1 MTTHAALHGSYDY
14 RLVTLSV
21 IIAVLA
27 AYAALDLAGR
37 VTTARGRARLLWL
50 SGGAVAMGVGIWAMH
65 YIGMEAFSLPVPVL
79 YDWPTVAVSLLAA
92 MVASGIA
99 LFTVSRPTMS
109 RARMI
114 VGGFFMGSG
123 IAAMHYIG
131 MEAMRLRAMCMYSP
145 WRVGLS
151 VILSIGISF
160 VALHLTFS
168 LRERLASLSVRRIV
182 SGLVMGLAIPVMHY
196 VGMAA
201 VRFMPLPF
209 MNAPV
214 THSIDVSRFNLVS
227 IALVVLFILG
237 MVFPA
242 SIVDRR
248 FSQQAQRLATS
259 QLQLQTI
266 FDNMTEGILVLDR
279 GGKTVLVN
287 KAAQRLLSL
296 PEQPDYAKV
305 IEQYDAFSI
314 DGEPLPPSQ
323 WPTVRALRGEF
334 VQNFELLYRAKS
346 NGETGAREIS
356 TAPVTIPSGESG
368 QVIITYRDVTER
380 RHMDEARNRLA
391 AIVESSEDAII
402 GKSDKGIVTSWNRGA
417 EKLFGYTPGE
427 MVGESIKQLLPPGHE
442 QEEDDIL
449 QRIAQGETVEH
460 FETVRAKKNGEIVN
474 VSLTISPIRDAK
486 GRITGASKI
495 ARNITEKKQLERQL
509 QQSQKMEAI
518 GQLTGGIAHDFNNLL
533 AVMVGN
539 LDLLE
544 RLVTGNEA
552 ALKRV
557 HTAQKAAGRGADLTR
572 RLLAFCS
579 NVELK
584 PAAADIHHSV
594 ENMIELAR
602 ALGPDIKIT
611 SRFEDNMPLVRVDAS
626 GLENALLNL
635 AVNARDAMPKGGT
648 LTITIQRRA
657 LDASYPPVHTGE
669 LKAGEYACLSISD
682 TGTGM
687 SKETLARVFEP
698 FFTTKPRGK
707 GTGLGL
713 AMVYG
718 FAKQSGGT
726 VRIYSE
732 PGLGTTVSL
741 YLPLADAQPLPPT
754 PSPLFPN
761 PRRTGKAL
769 VVDDELDILEI
780 ATTWLDELG
789 YTTLCASDGPNA
801 LRIAEQH
808 PDIVLIVTDIIMPGG
823 MNGVD
828 FAEEVRRQL
837 PHVKLIYCSGFPADA
852 LSESSLPH
860 VDSPLLQK
868 PYQRAEFGALVSTVM
883 GGGR

>member
-1 MTTHAALHGSYDY
+1 MTASVALRGSYDY

-21 IIAVLA
+21 NIAVLA
-27 AYAALDLAGR
+27 AYAALDLAGQ
-37 VTTARGRARLLWL
+37 VATARGRARLLWL
-50 SGGAVAMGVGIWAMH
+50 SGGAVAMGIGIWAMH
-65 YIGMEAFSLPVPVL
+65 YIGMEAFSLPVRVL
-79 YDWPTVAVSLLAA
+79 YDWPTVLISLLAA
-92 MVASGIA
+92 ILASAVA
-99 LFTVSRPTMS
+99 LLTVSRSTMG

-114 VGGFFMGSG
+114 VGGIFMGSG

-131 MEAMRLRAMCMYSP
+131 MEAMRLPAMCSYSP
-145 WRVGLS
+145 WLVALS
-151 VILSIGISF
+151 VVVSIAISCL
-160 VALHLTFS
+160 ALHLTFALREHLATAS
-168 LRERLASLSVRRIV
+168 LRRMI
-182 SGLVMGLAIPVMHY
+182 SGFLLGLAIPAMHY

-201 VRFMPLPF
+201 VRFMPMPAMSGSL
-209 MNAPV
+209 
-214 THSIDVSRFNLVS
+214 THSIDVSRFAVVS
-227 IALVVLFILG
+227 VALVTLLILG
-237 MVFPA
+237 IVFPT
-242 SIVDRR
+242 SIIDRR
-248 FSQQAQRLATS
+248 FSHQAQRLATS
-259 QLQLQTI
+259 QLQLQAI

-279 GGKTVLVN
+279 EGKTVLVN
-287 KAAQRLLSL
+287 QAAQRLLCL
-296 PEQPDYAKV
+296 PEDPDYAKV
-305 IEQYDAFSI
+305 MEDFEGFSL

-334 VQNFELLYRAKS
+334 VRNYEMLYRRKS
-346 NGETGAREIS
+346 TGETGAREIS
-356 TAPVTIPSGESG
+356 SAPVTITRGESG
-368 QVIITYRDVTER
+368 QVIMTYRDVTER

-402 GKSDKGIVTSWNRGA
+402 GKSDRGIVTSWNKGA
-417 EKLFGYTPGE
+417 EKLFGYTSAE
-427 MVGESIKQLLPPGHE
+427 MVGRSIKQLLPPGHE
-442 QEEDDIL
+442 EEEDDIL
-449 QRIAQGETVEH
+449 RRIAQGETVEH
-460 FETVRAKKNGEIVN
+460 FETVRTKKSGEIVN
-474 VSLTISPIRDAK
+474 VSLTISPIRDAR

-495 ARNITEKKQLERQL
+495 ARNITEKKQMERQL

-544 RLVTGNEA
+544 RCVAGNEA
-552 ALKRV
+552 ALKCV

-579 NVELK
+579 NVTLK
-584 PAAADIHHSV
+584 PAPADMHRSV
-594 ENMIELAR
+594 KNMIELAR

-611 SRFEDNMPLVRVDAS
+611 SHFEDNMPLVRVDAA

-648 LTITIQRRA
+648 LTITIQRCA

-669 LKAGEYACLSISD
+669 LKAGDYARLSISD

-687 SKETLARVFEP
+687 SKETLAHAFEP

-718 FAKQSGGT
+718 FAKQSGGAA
-726 VRIYSE
+726 RIYSE
-732 PGLGTTVSL
+732 PGHGTTVSL
-741 YLPLADAQPLPPT
+741 YLPLADAQPLPPS
-754 PSPLFPN
+754 PSPVFPN
-761 PRRTGKAL
+761 QRLTGKAL
-769 VVDDELDILEI
+769 VVDDELDVLEI
-780 ATTWLDELG
+780 AATWLDEMG
-789 YTTLCASDGPNA
+789 YTTLCADSGPKA

-837 PHVKLIYCSGFPADA
+837 PRVKLIYCSGFPADA
-852 LSESSLPH
+852 LTESSLPH

-868 PYQRAEFGALVSTVM
+868 PYRRTEFGALVNAVM
-883 GGGR
+883 GGQ

>member
-1 MTTHAALHGSYDY
+1 MTPSVALRGLYDY

-37 VTTARGRARLLWL
+37 VTTTRGRARLLWL
-50 SGGAVAMGVGIWAMH
+50 FCGAVAMGIGIWAMH
-65 YIGMEAFSLPVPVL
+65 YIGMEAFALPVHVL
-79 YDWPTVAVSLLAA
+79 YDWPTVLLSLLAA
-92 MVASGIA
+92 ILASAVA
-99 LFTVSRPTMS
+99 LFTVSRPTMGS
-109 RARMI
+109 TRMV
-114 VGGFFMGSG
+114 VGGVFMGSG

-131 MEAMRLRAMCMYSP
+131 MEAMRLPAMCMYSP
-145 WRVGLS
+145 WLVGLS
-151 VILSIGISF
+151 VLLSIGISLA
-160 VALHLTFS
+160 ALHLTFA
-168 LRERLASLSVRRIV
+168 LRERLATSSWRRIV
-182 SGLVMGLAIPVMHY
+182 GGLVMGLAIPVMHY
-196 VGMAA
+196 VGMVA
-201 VRFMPLPF
+201 VKFIPLPF
-209 MNAPV
+209 MNPPL
-214 THSIDVSRFNLVS
+214 THAVDVSRFSLVS
-227 IALVVLFILG
+227 IAMVALFILG
-237 MVFPA
+237 IVFPT

-259 QLQLQTI
+259 QLRLQTI

-279 GGKTVLVN
+279 EGKTVLVN

-296 PEQPDYAKV
+296 PEHPDYRKV
-305 IEQYDAFSI
+305 IDQFDAFSI

-334 VQNFELLYRAKS
+334 VQNFELLFRRKS
-346 NGETGAREIS
+346 NGEAGAREIS
-356 TAPVTIPSGESG
+356 TAPSGESG

-380 RHMDEARNRLA
+380 RHLDEARNRLA

-402 GKSDKGIVTSWNRGA
+402 GKSDKGIITSWNQGA
-417 EKLFGYTPGE
+417 EKLFGYTSGE
-427 MVGESIKQLLPPGHE
+427 MVGGSIKKILPSGHE
-442 QEEDDIL
+442 QEEDEIL
-449 QRIAQGETVEH
+449 RRISQGETVEH
-460 FETVRAKKNGEIVN
+460 FETVRARKSGEIVN

-495 ARNITEKKQLERQL
+495 ARNITEKKQMERQL

-544 RLVTGNEA
+544 RQVTGNEA

-557 HTAQKAAGRGADLTR
+557 HTAQKAAARGADLTR

-584 PAAADIHHSV
+584 PAAADIHNSV
-594 ENMIELAR
+594 QNMIELAR
-602 ALGPDIKIT
+602 ALGPGIKIT
-611 SRFEDNMPLVRVDAS
+611 SNFEENLPLVRVDAA

-635 AVNARDAMPKGGT
+635 AVNARDAMPKGGN
-648 LTITIQRRA
+648 LTVTVQRRS

-669 LKAGEYACLSISD
+669 LKAGEYACISISD

-687 SKETLARVFEP
+687 SKETLAHVFEP

-732 PGLGTTVSL
+732 PDLGTTVSL
-741 YLPLADAQPLPPT
+741 YLPLADAQPFAPAPAPVLPNQR
-754 PSPLFPN
+754 L
-761 PRRTGKAL
+761 TGKAL
-769 VVDDELDILEI
+769 VVDDEIDILEI
-780 ATTWLDELG
+780 ATSWLDELG
-789 YTTLCASDGPNA
+789 YTTFCASDGPGA
-801 LRIAEQH
+801 LRIAEQN
-808 PDIVLIVTDIIMPGG
+808 PDIALIVTDIIMPGG

-837 PHVKLIYCSGFPADA
+837 PHVKVIYCSGFPADA
-852 LSESSLPH
+852 LAETSLLH

-883 GGGR
+883 GGR